1 MVHTCK
7 ETYERI
13 VPALITSISQNIVL
27 TKNIIKMIP
36 KYKQYVGPF
45 FISNI
50 LLEDLTKD
58 YNLITAMRTN
68 EGIVYILKRKN
79 IVARLI
85 NKLFNK

>member
-1 MVHTCK
+1 
-7 ETYERI
+7 
-13 VPALITSISQNIVL
+13 
-27 TKNIIKMIP
+27 MIP

-45 FISNI
+45 FISNT

-85 NKLFNK
+85 SKLSNKVARLINKLFNK

>member
-1 MVHTCK
+1 
-7 ETYERI
+7 
-13 VPALITSISQNIVL
+13 
-27 TKNIIKMIP
+27 MIP

-58 YNLITAMRTN
+58 YNLITAMCTD

-79 IVARLI
+79 IAARLI